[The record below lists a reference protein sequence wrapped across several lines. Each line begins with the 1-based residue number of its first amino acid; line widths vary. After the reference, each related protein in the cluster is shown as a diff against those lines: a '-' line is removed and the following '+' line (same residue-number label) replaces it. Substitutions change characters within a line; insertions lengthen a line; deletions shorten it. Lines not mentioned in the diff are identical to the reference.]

1 MALVV
6 SPLTLHGCR
15 HWNAT
20 ELLGNGIGANTVSD
34 RLGHASPTFTQ
45 TVYGH
50 TDQERDRQAA
60 ATIAGVLGG

>member
-1 MALVV
+1 MA
-6 SPLTLHGCR
+6 SPLTPYGCR

-34 RLGHASPTFTQ
+34 RLGHASPAFTLA
-45 TVYGH
+45 VYGH
-50 TDQERDRQAA
+50 SDQERDRQAA